1 MNDQRSLVLR
11 IFNSWHLNQLLNE
24 VRSEGT
30 AHKIRKRR
38 GVLYND
44 ELWRYMNC
52 APFRHFSLHASHA
65 LLSPEVDKS
74 QYESPVTSHKS
85 QNNKKAAASAT
96 AFL

>member
-1 MNDQRSLVLR
+1 MEFYIN
-11 IFNSWHLNQLLNE
+11 NKE
-24 VRSEGT
+24 V
-30 AHKIRKRR
+30 
-38 GVLYND
+38 VLYND

-52 APFRHFSLHASHA
+52 APFRHFSLHASHV

-85 QNNKKAAASAT
+85 QNNKKAAAMAT

>member
-1 MNDQRSLVLR
+1 MKLGVKVLR
-11 IFNSWHLNQLLNE
+11 IKLGSAVEFYINNKE
-24 VRSEGT
+24 V
-30 AHKIRKRR
+30 
-38 GVLYND
+38 VLYND

-52 APFRHFSLHASHA
+52 APFRHFSLHASHV

-85 QNNKKAAASAT
+85 QNNKKAAAMAT

>member
-1 MNDQRSLVLR
+1 MKLGVKVRR
-11 IFNSWHLNQLLNE
+11 IKLGSAVEFYINNKE
-24 VRSEGT
+24 V
-30 AHKIRKRR
+30 
-38 GVLYND
+38 VLYND

-52 APFRHFSLHASHA
+52 APFRHFSLHASHV

>member
-1 MNDQRSLVLR
+1 MKLGVKVRR
-11 IFNSWHLNQLLNE
+11 IKLGSAVEFYINNKE
-24 VRSEGT
+24 V
-30 AHKIRKRR
+30 
-38 GVLYND
+38 VLYND

-52 APFRHFSLHASHA
+52 APFRHFSLHASHV

-85 QNNKKAAASAT
+85 QNNKKAAAMAT